1 MCRNPRCCQNERDSG
16 AATADGVQMELDA
29 AAIHDMKNMGRVR
42 LAFLV
47 DEGMGRPKR
56 PKPKLCMWL
65 LVPVSHER
73 IPSARKA
80 TLVPH
85 SCALDAGDG
94 GMLDRLHATCT
105 TLREHQAARARTDT
119 KKTADMHEYET
130 EKQTKNKQT
139 NTKNHTPYVHRI
151 LASKMASNPPTAIA
165 CAQPSAGDYRF
176 FLRLPGLFPSPAPFF
191 IPEASRACAAP
202 PRGCGG
208 ASHWMNSSAK
218 SPSSSVT
225 RP

>member
-1 MCRNPRCCQNERDSG
+1 
-16 AATADGVQMELDA
+16 
-29 AAIHDMKNMGRVR
+29 
-42 LAFLV
+42 
-47 DEGMGRPKR
+47 
-56 PKPKLCMWL
+56 MWL

-85 SCALDAGDG
+85 SGALDAGDG

-105 TLREHQAARARTDT
+105 TLREHQATRARTDT
-119 KKTADMHEYET
+119 KKQLTCTNM
-130 EKQTKNKQT
+130 KQKNKPKTNKQT
-139 NTKNHTPYVHRI
+139 RKITLHTYIAFWHRRWRQI
-151 LASKMASNPPTAIA
+151 HQRRSR
-165 CAQPSAGDYRF
+165 AQPSAGDYRF